1 MVTPDSSPYSPSEKW
16 SIIEEGDLPELDKE
30 FTKSPKTLGKTD
42 VQIAHVNDEG
52 TWAHGRSGGTSER
65 ATCTSPRTPLAT
77 TSPLLSHALEPVR
90 AHKVLGGPQGQAVAG
105 EHRREGGEEGQ
116 AQGQAQ
122 RGLVGRRPQLIAIV
136 RFARA

>member
-52 TWAHGRSGGTSER
+52 TWE
-65 ATCTSPRTPLAT
+65 
-77 TSPLLSHALEPVR
+77 
-90 AHKVLGGPQGQAVAG
+90 
-105 EHRREGGEEGQ
+105 
-116 AQGQAQ
+116 
-122 RGLVGRRPQLIAIV
+122 VGRHVGTRYLHKPKNAT
-136 RFARA
+136 RDHFSTSFACA